1 MADTT
6 KTLVMLYAI
15 IKDKMVI
22 GVFETH
28 FSAVENGGT
37 RESIIPIDTDIFV
50 WLECGEVVTG
60 KISDIDGWKLESDT
74 YNYELSEIQS
84 WQPIGTWLD
93 F

>member
-1 MADTT
+1 M
-6 KTLVMLYAI
+6 YALI
-15 IKDKMVI
+15 ENHCVI

-60 KISDIDGWKLESDT
+60 KISDIDGWKFET
-74 YNYELSEIQS
+74 NEYTYELSEVES
-84 WQPIGTWLD
+84 WQPIGEWRP